1 MRNVETPIRSAAVYQ
16 TVCSK
21 PSASEAESLMGNGGT
36 KKRRLPAE
44 RPREFITGQIEVNA
58 SSRKAADVV
67 LVDHPK
73 FIVKAANRRES

>member
-1 MRNVETPIRSAAVYQ
+1 MNN
-16 TVCSK
+16 SK
-21 PSASEAESLMGNGGT
+21 PSVSAAELLLGMGRT

-44 RPREFITGQIEVNA
+44 RQRESITGQIEADA

-73 FIVKAANRRES
+73 FLVRVANRRES